1 MTLPYGKTNSI
12 QMKCFKVHNALLPHR
27 FIYFGD
33 GGVPENFAPQESG
46 QGPTAVSEA
55 AAERA
60 AEERRQTAAAAKQQ
74 RKEEKKV
81 KKRDTKLADIIKF
94 FIQGQGDDKLA
105 ILLSRLLHR
114 NTPADILL
122 AVLSLNYSD
131 VIPVLEDYLED
142 ERDVIPDESP
152 LDAQIEASA
161 TALVQYG
168 QELAQAL
175 SSWTRRVFT
184 HASFHPMKSIIA
196 LAHHHG
202 VDHNMTQLS
211 AFMIHEYFKKAGQD
225 VEFERIK
232 DFSEHF
238 WRDTLRR
245 LHSLANERGL
255 LPDPTKSEMRDDD
268 DEDDD

>member
-1 MTLPYGKTNSI
+1 MKIGNWKLPSP
-12 QMKCFKVHNALLPHR
+12 FLPHR
-27 FIYFGD
+27 FVYFGD
-33 GGVPENFAPQESG
+33 GGVPESFTPSENG
-46 QGPTAVSEA
+46 QGPTQVSEA

-114 NTPADILL
+114 NTPPDILL
-122 AVLSLNYSD
+122 AVLSLNYTD

-142 ERDVIPDESP
+142 EREVIPDESP
-152 LDAQIEASA
+152 QDSQIEASA

-175 SSWTRRVFT
+175 SAWTRRVFT

-211 AFMIHEYFKKAGQD
+211 AFMIQEYFKKAGQE

-245 LHSLANERGL
+245 LHGLADERGL
-255 LPDPTKSEMRDDD
+255 LPDPTKDAMYDDDDD
-268 DEDDD
+268 DE